1 MNDTSKLMSPTARNP
16 IKSTQTTFRIL
27 EALMEL
33 DGAGVTAVAD
43 HLGLPKSNVHN
54 YLSTLEEEE
63 YVVRRGTTFHV
74 GIRFLEL
81 GAHARNR
88 RDLYEIAR
96 PEMDKIADEEGEL
109 VNLLVEEHGRGTY
122 IYRVA
127 GDDAV
132 QVDAH
137 VGTRVHLHCTALG
150 KAILAH
156 LPEERV
162 DEIVTRHGLP
172 AVTDD
177 TITDRDELRETLAD
191 VRERGIA
198 FDREERVEG
207 LRCAAAPICS
217 NTGRVLG
224 ALSISGPTT
233 RIQDERLE
241 EEIPSLLERATNVI
255 ELNITYS

>member
-1 MNDTSKLMSPTARNP
+1 MSPKAKNP
-16 IKSTQTTFRIL
+16 IKSTKTSFRIL

-43 HLGLPKSNVHN
+43 HVGLPKSNVHN

-63 YVVRRGTTFHV
+63 YVVKQGTTFHV

-81 GAHARNR
+81 GAYSRNR

-96 PEMDKIADEEGEL
+96 PEMDKVAEEDGEL

-127 GDDAV
+127 GDEAV
-132 QVDAH
+132 QVDAQ

-156 LPEERV
+156 LPRERV
-162 DEIVTRHGLP
+162 DEIIARHGLP
-172 AVTDD
+172 EVTTN
-177 TITDRDELRETLAD
+177 TITDREKLHEALTTI
-191 VRERGIA
+191 RERGIA

-233 RIQDERLE
+233 RIQDDRLE

>member
-43 HLGLPKSNVHN
+43 HLDLPKSNVHN

-63 YVVRRGTTFHV
+63 YVVKRGTTFHV

-81 GAHARNR
+81 GAYARNR

-96 PEMDKIADEEGEL
+96 PELDKIADEEGEL

-162 DEIVTRHGLP
+162 DEIVTRHSLP
-172 AVTDD
+172 EVTDD
-177 TITDRDELRETLAD
+177 TITDRDELREALAD

-207 LRCAAAPICS
+207 LRCAAAPIRS

-233 RIQDERLE
+233 RIPDERLE